1 MRPLLIVVEGQTEKV
16 FVDNCLQPYLFAN
29 YGLYDVSA
37 RELGIPGSKGGRVA
51 FSRIKFDVELLLKQR
66 GNAIITTLVD
76 YYGMGTDFPDYLK
89 CQKLPFVD
97 DRIKGL
103 EEAIYKAIGSHR
115 FVPYFQKYEF
125 EALLFSAG
133 NPLTKYLT
141 ERTCAAIDAVRQEFS
156 GPEEI
161 NTGNPPS
168 YRLNDLLKEHEK
180 IGYRKTSTGPILALE
195 LGMETILNECPRF
208 ANWIDGLAQ
217 RVKNND

>member
-16 FVDNCLQPYLFAN
+16 FVDSCLQPYLFAK

-37 RELGIPGSKGGRVA
+37 RELGVPAHKGGKVT

-66 GNAIITTLVD
+66 GDAIITTLVD

-97 DRIKGL
+97 DRIKRL
-103 EEAIYKAIGSHR
+103 EEAMQIAIGSHR
-115 FVPYFQKYEF
+115 FVPYLQKYEF

-133 NPLTKYLT
+133 NSLTKYLT
-141 ERTCAAIDAVRQEFS
+141 ERTCAAIAAVRQEFS

-168 YRLNDLLKEHEK
+168 YRLNNLLKEYEK
-180 IGYRKTSTGPILALE
+180 VGYKKTSTGPILALE
-195 LGMETILNECPRF
+195 LGMDTILNECPRF
-208 ANWIDGLAQ
+208 ASWVDKLAQ
-217 RVKNND
+217 RAKNDE